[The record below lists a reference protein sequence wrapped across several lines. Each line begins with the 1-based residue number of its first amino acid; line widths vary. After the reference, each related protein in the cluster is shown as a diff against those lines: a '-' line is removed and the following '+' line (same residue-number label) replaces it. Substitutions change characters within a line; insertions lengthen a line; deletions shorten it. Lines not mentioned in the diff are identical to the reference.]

1 MSFRNFRPFCSIR
14 LYYFHYRG
22 FKPKNLLAGESVDF
36 APELLLEAKRLILLK
51 HYSYSTEKTYL
62 RSSIKR
68 VPIGMIIIKF
78 GLKGWMLVKIARCY
92 ITGSYLGN
100 LPDKVFE
107 ISWMQKFA
115 SFIYE
120 V

>member
-1 MSFRNFRPFCSIR
+1 
-14 LYYFHYRG
+14 
-22 FKPKNLLAGESVDF
+22 
-36 APELLLEAKRLILLK
+36 
-51 HYSYSTEKTYL
+51 
-62 RSSIKR
+62 
-68 VPIGMIIIKF
+68 MIIIKF